1 MIEPLLRRFLAYEK
15 QKHVVIIGTI
25 LAGLVVAWPAVD
37 EYIAARQRTQ
47 DARLKLEEAG
57 IAIAKLPQ
65 YTRLH
70 QLKTK
75 ELEVLSQRLVGDR
88 AAKKLQSDL
97 TELGRQTG
105 CTVLRVQLGDPST
118 RVWNENDHP
127 VSGTKLKNTGGE
139 TPFQLETRQ
148 ITLSVT
154 GPMDG
159 LHAFLQGLHR
169 VEKVIYP
176 RSMSMKTG
184 NSTAGNEG
192 QVGLL
197 DLTLSLFDLTKKEA
211 VES

>member
-15 QKHVVIIGTI
+15 HKQVVIIGTI
-25 LAGLVVAWPAVD
+25 LAGLVVAWPAAD
-37 EYIAARQRTQ
+37 QYIAARQRTH
-47 DARLKLEEAG
+47 DARSKLDEAG

-65 YTRLH
+65 FTRLH

-75 ELEVLSQRLVGDR
+75 ELDVLSQRLVGDQ
-88 AAKKLQSDL
+88 AARKLQSDL
-97 TELGRQTG
+97 TELGRKTG
-105 CTVLRVQLGDPST
+105 CTVLRVQLGEPGT

-159 LHAFLQGLHR
+159 LHAFLEGLNR
-169 VEKVIYP
+169 IDKVIYP
-176 RSMSMKTG
+176 RSMSMKAG
-184 NSTAGNEG
+184 NSMTGTEG
-192 QVGLL
+192 QIGLL

-211 VES
+211 V

>member
-15 QKHVVIIGTI
+15 QKQVVIIGTI
-25 LAGLVVAWPAVD
+25 LTGLVVAWPATD
-37 EYIAARQRTQ
+37 EYIAARNRTHE
-47 DARLKLEEAG
+47 ARKKLEEAG
-57 IAIAKLPQ
+57 LAIAKLPQ
-65 YTRLH
+65 FTRLH

-75 ELEVLSQRLVGDR
+75 ELEVLSQRLVGDQ
-88 AAKKLQSDL
+88 AARKLQSDL

-159 LHAFLQGLHR
+159 LYAFLEGLHR
-169 VEKVIYP
+169 IERVIHP
-176 RSMSMKTG
+176 RSMSMKGG
-184 NSTAGNEG
+184 NSMVGNDD

-197 DLTLSLFDLTKKEA
+197 DLTLSMFDLTKMA
-211 VES
+211 VVES